1 MIAEIR
7 CLYRQKQ
14 KSIEELKLSG
24 LDEELIVAA
33 NSQKRSGMQIEG
45 SPRKKRLTKAEKD
58 AILKNEIKYIQ
69 DYRSKIL
76 ETVNP
81 QIENERKS
89 VKMDEENVKQT
100 KITFNEVKEVLEFK
114 KNVKRVSAEAQQE
127 VVQKPYQI
135 KSVLKGSEGVYTGTT
150 KMKNTSVFREGFQVY
165 SISQDIATLKG
176 LDSKKA
182 SPKSTK

>member
-1 MIAEIR
+1 
-7 CLYRQKQ
+7 
-14 KSIEELKLSG
+14 
-24 LDEELIVAA
+24 V
-33 NSQKRSGMQIEG
+33 NSQNRSLMHIEG
-45 SPRKKRLTKAEKD
+45 SPKKKRLTKAEKD
-58 AILKNEIKYIQ
+58 TILKNEIRLIQ
-69 DYRSKIL
+69 DYRSRIL

-89 VKMDEENVKQT
+89 VKMDEEIVKTT

-114 KNVKRVSAEAQQE
+114 KNVKRLSAEAAQE
-127 VVQKPYQI
+127 IVQKPYQI
-135 KSVLKGSEGVYTGTT
+135 KSVLKGSEEVYTGTT

-165 SISQDIATLKG
+165 SVSQEVSTIKG